1 MQIIC
6 GSYLKWCINII
17 LKHHLKLLV
26 YKHIPQDKPEQADQ
40 IFLLSII
47 LEILLTWEYK
57 QPYHIAKKN
66 SSFNG
71 KYDVFIKPFCF
82 VTSIFS
88 TLVWLNVSFQHWLQL
103 PCRRGILS
111 VNAHSLLCCCSE
123 EGLHTTHVP
132 RGIPL
137 ELGIPGTRNS
147 ALLVI
152 LAATG

>member
-1 MQIIC
+1 MQINC

-57 QPYHIAKKN
+57 QPYHIAKKKN
-66 SSFNG
+66 STFNG

-82 VTSIFS
+82 VTSTFLHISVTEHKFS
-88 TLVWLNVSFQHWLQL
+88 ALITAALQK
-103 PCRRGILS
+103 R
-111 VNAHSLLCCCSE
+111 HSLCHCPLTSVLLLRGGTAQCSR
-123 EGLHTTHVP
+123 TRRYP
-132 RGIPL
+132 AA
-137 ELGIPGTRNS
+137 TRN
-147 ALLVI
+147 
-152 LAATG
+152 TRNTE

>member
-1 MQIIC
+1 MQINC

-82 VTSIFS
+82 VTSTFLHASVTEHKFS
-88 TLVWLNVSFQHWLQL
+88 ALITAALQK
-103 PCRRGILS
+103 R
-111 VNAHSLLCCCSE
+111 HSLCQCPLTSV
-123 EGLHTTHVP
+123 LLL
-132 RGIPL
+132 RGGTAHYSRTKRYPA
-137 ELGIPGTRNS
+137 GTRN
-147 ALLVI
+147 
-152 LAATG
+152 TRNTE